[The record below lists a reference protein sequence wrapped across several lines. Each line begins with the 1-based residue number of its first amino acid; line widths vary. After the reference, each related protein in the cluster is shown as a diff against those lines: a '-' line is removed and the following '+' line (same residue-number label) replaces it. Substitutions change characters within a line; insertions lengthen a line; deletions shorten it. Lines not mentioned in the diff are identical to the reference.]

1 MSGKATQCKVCGS
14 KKLEHGAFCAVHWR
28 EYRTNNMRA
37 SRSAQ
42 KAMAARAN
50 PQKPIVVNPKKHKAK
65 GQQMAPPAPRVEVKP
80 EPMMLGPIPKDFTG
94 RIPSAC
100 PDLRQYCAEDARPYW
115 RSAKR

>member
-50 PQKPIVVNPKKHKAK
+50 PQKPIVVNPKKHKAR
-65 GQQMAPPAPRVEVKP
+65 GQQMAPPAPRIEVKP
-80 EPMMLGPIPKDFTG
+80 EPVVVPPGFRPKPLVKLEISRWSHEGPDIWTPK
-94 RIPSAC
+94 
-100 PDLRQYCAEDARPYW
+100 L
-115 RSAKR
+115 